1 MTKKSK
7 RTIFA
12 IITVLI
18 VAGCGAIYYLWNKP
32 HKDVVHAN
40 AIKIAATE
48 LYNIFSTNSI
58 KANTLYANKVV
69 EISGEVMQVSKNQ
82 QGQQIILLKTAVADA
97 SVNCT
102 MEENFGGVKQGDNII
117 IKGICSGYIA
127 GDTSMDLPGD
137 VFIIRGYHLK

>member
-1 MTKKSK
+1 VTKKSK

-82 QGQQIILLKTAVADA
+82 QDQQVILLKTAVVDA

-102 MEENFGGVKQGDNII
+102 MEENAGDVKQGSNII

-137 VFIIRGYHLK
+137 VFVIRGYHLK